1 MEETQNPPR
10 TEEKRNPNGGL
21 ETTLIMPS
29 YKRTF
34 SSNQLGDILRKA
46 EAMQDFSE
54 AHIIDEEIARYGIP
68 ELNKLDYQVLM
79 ELANT
84 SGIKPKYIKEV
95 LDIFYPSEEQEFQDI
110 QETNSYPSNEFIMNF
125 YLKMLKES
133 LKGKIYSED
142 ISFSWEYPAN
152 LVINFIERK
161 RIKSKLPF
169 FNERTK
175 ILKKENKIGFISY
188 NDYHGII
195 NTNCYS
201 PLMLRIFKEPIEQ
214 IESTLNKIFKSKK
227 SFKNN
232 FKIEYSI

>member
-1 MEETQNPPR
+1 MERFINSYHSIVTMEETQNPPR

-133 LKGKIYSED
+133 LKGYDFPEIVKNAKIRPTQYE
-142 ISFSWEYPAN
+142 ISAFLE
-152 LVINFIERK
+152 
-161 RIKSKLPF
+161 
-169 FNERTK
+169 
-175 ILKKENKIGFISY
+175 ENKDKKVTSDNLIS
-188 NDYHGII
+188 
-195 NTNCYS
+195 
-201 PLMLRIFKEPIEQ
+201 L
-214 IESTLNKIFKSKK
+214 
-227 SFKNN
+227 FKN
-232 FKIEYSI
+232 